1 MRRGQLLSLD
11 ALVALVVVIFI
22 LSAVT
27 SASQNIESGLSSM
40 LGWYERTN
48 LADNMLDVLIN
59 TPGEPSNWTE
69 NLSVVRV
76 PGLRSINGQ
85 YVDYNKITTLFDNV
99 HSGNSTLL
107 NALWNLSGHN
117 NFRLT
122 FYFVNSS
129 ISANYSFS
137 ASSILPSMSS
147 ILEICSLSEV
157 KVLPND
163 TSIVIYCP
171 TGTFYFSHSGVSYNY
186 YGNPYSVCVLN
197 SAFVGN
203 NFNLYVGQT
212 FSVNGS
218 LRVASDGSVNTSSL
232 YVNGNLSVAN
242 SGTLSASNVA
252 YINGSLYIAGS
263 GNVADVG
270 TLYVYGSAYI
280 GNSGFLNATGSVYI
294 LKNTTIASYGVAT
307 IRGSYY
313 EYSNLT
319 LANGAYLSVGGSTY
333 IGGNLLARGIS
344 TLSSNGSVYIV
355 GNASLSSSKVLSN
368 GSVYINGPLYLGQD
382 GVINAS
388 GDVYINGNATVYGTI
403 VGRNIYVNGSLEI
416 LGYTGWVSARE
427 NLVVNGSV
435 VIQGSNSYYALKSGN
450 TTVIFDN
457 LIISNLTVLDGV
469 EIEGSLYV
477 GENFTTGKS
486 SNVPVSVGDKL
497 VVGQYLNLTSS
508 GVSLT
513 VGKNAYIGYQV
524 YANGTITIN
533 DGSMFV
539 YYGKGYPDVY
549 SNEYFYY
556 GVVLGPREKSLT
568 IHGGYL
574 YFYDDKWYALEGY
587 LYSDSDYDMA
597 GYKQT
602 ITGYVLSAV
611 YPPDKPVHKNN
622 IWYVYSDNNTVL
634 VIYPFSITLMYN
646 YEAPLK
652 LVSYSSTSLT
662 ADVLIDPNGAS
673 LVTPNQTLPQVP
685 PYANISPSTWIYS
698 LPPVP
703 PFEVATC
710 NVPQT
715 TSSLSLNV
723 TSLNVSYIYPSLSQ
737 LSSSYFQISMINGSP
752 VNNTLAV
759 KSMNSSSW
767 IEQASRIVAVRMFL
781 YSREYNLTPMSLPKA
796 LYGGMLQFPPI
807 GYLRIEVPNSKTG
820 NFTLVS
826 TYVGED
832 YSGYSLLVVAS
843 INNTVVYGFASSEV
857 ASCNVKVSGTVLLV
871 PWKCLVP
878 FGSLNGGVTF
888 TIWAYSMAGYPWVYL
903 QDIANMNIYMRP
915 VYNYGLIKVLIW
927 GG

>member
-1 MRRGQLLSLD
+1 VRKGQLLSLD

-27 SASQNIESGLSSM
+27 SASQNIGNGLSSM
-40 LGWYERTN
+40 LSWYERTN
-48 LADNMLDVLIN
+48 LADNMLDILIN
-59 TPGEPSNWTE
+59 TPGEPSNWTG

-85 YVDYNKITTLFDNV
+85 YVDYNKITTLFDGV
-99 HSGNSTLL
+99 RSGNSALL

-137 ASSILPSMSS
+137 VSSILPSVPSV
-147 ILEICSLSEV
+147 LEICSLRQAG
-157 KVLPND
+157 VLPND

-171 TGTFYFSHSGVSYNY
+171 TGIFYFSHSGISYNY
-186 YGNPYSVCVLN
+186 YGNPYSVCILN

-218 LRVASDGSVNTSSL
+218 LSVGSDGSVNTSSL

-280 GNSGFLNATGSVYI
+280 GNRGLLNATGSVYI

-307 IRGSYY
+307 IGGSYY

-319 LANGAYLSVGGSTY
+319 LANGAYLAVGGSTY
-333 IGGNLLARGIS
+333 IGGNLLARGTA

-355 GNASLSSSKVLSN
+355 GNASLSSSEILSN
-368 GSVYINGPLYLGQD
+368 GSVYINGPLYLGYD

-416 LGYTGWVSARE
+416 LGYTGVVSARE

-435 VIQGSNSYYALKSGN
+435 VIQGSSSYYTLKTGN
-450 TTVIFDN
+450 TTVVFDN
-457 LIISNLTVLDGV
+457 FTVLAGYGV
-469 EIEGSLYV
+469 EIGGSLYV
-477 GENFTTGKS
+477 GGNLTTGKYS
-486 SNVPVSVGDKL
+486 TVPVSVGDKL
-497 VVGQYLNLTSS
+497 VVDQYLNLTSS

-533 DGSMFV
+533 DGSVFV
-539 YYGKGYPDVY
+539 YYKNGYYDSY
-549 SNEYFYY
+549 LWILEDYYY
-556 GVVLGPREKSLT
+556 GVVLGPRGKSLT

-574 YFYDDKWYALEGY
+574 YFYDNNWYALEGY
-587 LYSDSDYDMA
+587 LYSDSDYDM
-597 GYKQT
+597 
-602 ITGYVLSAV
+602 TGYIQQGNSGWTSSDASLTNW
-611 YPPDKPVHKNN
+611 DKN
-622 IWYVYSDNNTVL
+622 WYVYVDYYYVRRFQASV
-634 VIYPFSITLMYN
+634 

-662 ADVLIDPNGAS
+662 ADVLIDPNGVS

-685 PYANISPSTWIYS
+685 PYSNISSSTWIYS
-698 LPPVP
+698 LPPLP
-703 PFEVATC
+703 PFELAICT
-710 NVPQT
+710 VPQT
-715 TSSLSLNV
+715 TSTLSLNV
-723 TSLNVSYIYPSLSQ
+723 TSLNVSYVYPSLSQ
-737 LSSSYFQISMINGSP
+737 LSSSYFQISMINGSL

-759 KSMNSSSW
+759 KSMKSSSW
-767 IEQASRIVAVRMFL
+767 VEQASRIIAVRMLL
-781 YSREYNLTPMSLPKA
+781 YSKEYNLTGTSLPKA
-796 LYGGMLQFPPI
+796 LYGGMLQFAPI
-807 GYLRIEVPNSKTG
+807 GYLKIEVPNSTTG

-832 YSGYSLLVVAS
+832 YSGYSILAVAS

-878 FGSLNGGVTF
+878 FETLNGGVTF
-888 TIWAYSMAGYPWVYL
+888 TIWAYSIAGYPWVDL
-903 QDIANMNIYMRP
+903 QDIANMNLYMRP
-915 VYNYGLIKVLIW
+915 VYSYGLMKVLIW

>member
-1 MRRGQLLSLD
+1 MRKGQLLSLD

-27 SASQNIESGLSSM
+27 SASQNIGNGLSSM
-40 LGWYERTN
+40 LSWYERTN
-48 LADNMLDVLIN
+48 LADNMLDILIN
-59 TPGEPSNWTE
+59 TPGEPSNWTG

-85 YVDYNKITTLFDNV
+85 YVDYNKITTLFDGV
-99 HSGNSTLL
+99 RSGNSALL

-137 ASSILPSMSS
+137 VSSILPSVPSV
-147 ILEICSLSEV
+147 LEICSLRQAG
-157 KVLPND
+157 VLPND

-171 TGTFYFSHSGVSYNY
+171 TGIFYFSHSGISYNY
-186 YGNPYSVCVLN
+186 YGNPYSVCILN

-280 GNSGFLNATGSVYI
+280 GNRGLLNATGSVYI

-307 IRGSYY
+307 IGGSYY

-319 LANGAYLSVGGSTY
+319 LANGAYLAVGGSTY
-333 IGGNLLARGIS
+333 IGGNLLASGTA

-355 GNASLSSSKVLSN
+355 GNASLSSSEILSN

-416 LGYTGWVSARE
+416 LGYTGWVSAGE

-435 VIQGSNSYYALKSGN
+435 VIQGSSSYYTLKTGN
-450 TTVIFDN
+450 TTVVFDN
-457 LIISNLTVLDGV
+457 FTVLAGYGV
-469 EIEGSLYV
+469 EVGGSLYV
-477 GENFTTGKS
+477 GGNFTTGKY

-497 VVGQYLNLTSS
+497 VVDQYLNLTSS

-539 YYGKGYPDVY
+539 YYTRGYYDIYRRPRA
-549 SNEYFYY
+549 YFYY
-556 GVVLGPREKSLT
+556 GVVLGSSGRTPTLT
-568 IHGGYL
+568 IIGGYL
-574 YFYDDKWYALEGY
+574 YFNDGLWYALDGY
-587 LYSDSDYDMA
+587 LYSNTNYAME
-597 GYKQT
+597 GYM
-602 ITGYVLSAV
+602 YVRGIWTPLNANLTNRST
-611 YPPDKPVHKNN
+611 N
-622 IWYVYSDNNTVL
+622 WYVYILKFGRV
-634 VIYPFSITLMYN
+634 

-652 LVSYSSTSLT
+652 LVSYSSSSLT
-662 ADVLIDPNGAS
+662 ADVLIDPNGVS

-685 PYANISPSTWIYS
+685 PYSNISPSTWIYS
-698 LPPVP
+698 LPPLP
-703 PFEVATC
+703 PFELAICT
-710 NVPQT
+710 VPQT
-715 TSSLSLNV
+715 TSTLSLNV
-723 TSLNVSYIYPSLSQ
+723 TSLNVSYVYPSLSQ
-737 LSSSYFQISMINGSP
+737 LSSSYFQISMINGSL

-759 KSMNSSSW
+759 KSMKSSSW
-767 IEQASRIVAVRMFL
+767 VEQASRIIAVRMLL
-781 YSREYNLTPMSLPKA
+781 YSKEYNLTGTSLPKA
-796 LYGGMLQFPPI
+796 LYGGMLQFAPI
-807 GYLRIEVPNSKTG
+807 GYLKIEVPNSTTG

-832 YSGYSLLVVAS
+832 YSGYSILAVAS

-857 ASCNVKVSGTVLLV
+857 ASCSVKVSGTVLLV

-878 FGSLNGGVTF
+878 FETLNGGVTF
-888 TIWAYSMAGYPWVYL
+888 TIWAYSIAGYPWVDL
-903 QDIANMNIYMRP
+903 QDIANMNLYMRP
-915 VYNYGLIKVLIW
+915 VYSYGLMKVLIW

>member
-435 VIQGSNSYYALKSGN
+435 VIQGSTSYYALKTGN
-450 TTVIFDN
+450 TTVVLNNF
-457 LIISNLTVLDGV
+457 TVLAGYGV

-477 GENFTTGKS
+477 GGNFTSGKS

-513 VGKNAYIGYQV
+513 VGKNAYISYQV

-539 YYGKGYPDVY
+539 YYKNGYYDSY
-549 SNEYFYY
+549 LLILENYYY

-574 YFYDDKWYALEGY
+574 YFYDNKWYALEGY
-587 LYSDSDYDMA
+587 LYSDSDYDM
-597 GYKQT
+597 
-602 ITGYVLSAV
+602 TGYIQQGNGWTSSDASLTNQ
-611 YPPDKPVHKNN
+611 DKN
-622 IWYVYSDNNTVL
+622 WYVYVDYYYYYVRRFE
-634 VIYPFSITLMYN
+634 FSV